1 MTDFNKVKAEYIAG
15 GITLRELSEKYKI
28 SLSNLKKK
36 AANEKWSE
44 LRTEAEQKTNEEI
57 IAAVAKKGSKSCL
70 KTTEKINK
78 ICNELLDSIYN
89 NFGDFTGTPKNCK
102 AVSDILKNINEIVG
116 QKTNLDIKEQKLLIK
131 KLKKEISAEKTDNSI
146 KIEISGADAERFSG

>member
-15 GITLRELSEKYKI
+15 RITLKELSEKYKI
-28 SLSNLKKK
+28 SISTLKKK
-36 AANEKWSE
+36 AASEKWSS
-44 LRTEAEQKTNEEI
+44 LRTEAELKTNANI
-57 IAAVAKKGSKSCL
+57 VDAVAKKKGESSL

-78 ICNELLDSIYN
+78 ICDELLDNIYEN
-89 NFGDFTGTPKNCK
+89 IGDFTSSPKNYK

-131 KLKKEISAEKTDNSI
+131 KLKKEIAEEKTGNSI
-146 KIEISGADAERFSG
+146 KIEIRGADAERFSG